1 MALGRLT
8 PHQVPPE
15 EPQGYAAVDDPMIY
29 SGVGTYLRDARLSYG
44 RTTAEIGAALRIKPS
59 HLDALEQGR
68 TEGTAGLTYALGYLR
83 SYAGYLGLDTD
94 AVITAF

>member
-1 MALGRLT
+1 
-8 PHQVPPE
+8 
-15 EPQGYAAVDDPMIY
+15 MIY

-94 AVITAF
+94 AVITAFKAELNREPEERPLVFPAPVQEA